1 MVVPKLS
8 LIALLHNVV
17 SSRPGPGWSG
27 AWIWALVLAS
37 VAIPC
42 GAAAQDYALT
52 SRSGL
57 TLELTRDRLLQ
68 MHDTTVALQ
77 ENLELDPAVLY
88 WYSFG
93 PDAPPDSA
101 GPTLPWNAVEVVT
114 DSTVAVTYPGNLR
127 EADRAYNNYAVLRMQ
142 AVRGD
147 PDVSCDALFQ
157 LEVQAV
163 GLFVDGWI
171 ASRTLFGGPAY
182 DPLDELAFAREAGH
196 LAGLIASHENFQLG
210 GCLDVWRDAN
220 REAVTGYRTW
230 RREVF
235 LGGNSP

>member
-1 MVVPKLS
+1 MPSDYLQVLRERGHRYA
-8 LIALLHNVV
+8 ALL
-17 SSRPGPGWSG
+17 
-27 AWIWALVLAS
+27 LVTLLAS
-37 VAIPC
+37 PS
-42 GAAAQDYALT
+42 GAAAQDYTLT

-57 TLELTRDRLLQ
+57 TIEFGRDRLLQ
-68 MHDTTVALQ
+68 IHDTTVALQ
-77 ENLELDPAVLY
+77 QNLELDPAVLY
-88 WYSFG
+88 WYSYG
-93 PDAPPDSA
+93 PDAPPDSGA
-101 GPTLPWNAVEVVT
+101 PTLPWNAVEVVT

-147 PDVSCDALFQ
+147 PDVSCDAVFEQEL
-157 LEVQAV
+157 QAV

-182 DPLDELAFAREAGH
+182 EPLDELVFARQAGH
-196 LAGLIASHENFQLG
+196 LAGLIGAHDDLQLG

-220 REAVTGYRTW
+220 RQAVTDYRTW

-235 LGGNSP
+235 LGGTSP